1 MQRIFKK
8 YRDPVVVGALLLLPL
23 LSYLSSGYRGREP
36 NAIDRLVLGVSAP
49 LQRGLTWFVQGVGS
63 TITSYVDLRGARSA
77 AQRCEGEL
85 GEVRGELNALRELRA
100 ENERLRR
107 VLQVV
112 ESGEARGVLARV
124 IGLAATA
131 QFHSLRIDRGE
142 RDGIRVGAAVASAEV
157 TPEGVPRGAAVGRV
171 IRAVGGSADVMLLTD
186 ASSRIAV
193 VSQRSRVRG
202 TAAGVGDGRRLE
214 LRFVG
219 LQEDV
224 KEGDALV
231 TSGTDGV
238 FPRGLLLG
246 HARDVVRPAVGMYI
260 TASIVP
266 AADVQHIEEVLV
278 LVDGDSRG
286 EAALAPV
293 PGPARGERPPAVG
306 VSAAVPGGAPRPAP
320 AHPRPGAPLP
330 PGRSPP

>member
-1 MQRIFKK
+1 MQRIVKK

-23 LSYLSSGYRGREP
+23 LSYLSSGYRGRDP

-63 TITSYVDLRGARSA
+63 TITGYVDLRGARAA
-77 AQRCEGEL
+77 AQKCEGEL
-85 GEVRGELNALRELRA
+85 GEVRGEINALRELRA

-107 VLQVV
+107 VLHVV
-112 ESGEARGVLARV
+112 ESGDARGALARV

-142 RDGIRVGAAVASAEV
+142 RDGIGVGAAVASAEV
-157 TPEGVPRGAAVGRV
+157 TPEGIPRGAAVGRV

-219 LQEDV
+219 LQADI

-238 FPRGLLLG
+238 FPRGMLLG
-246 HARDVVRPAVGMYI
+246 HARDVVRQAGGMYI

-266 AADVQHIEEVLV
+266 AADVQHLEEVLV
-278 LVDGDSRG
+278 LVDEASRG
-286 EAALAPV
+286 DAALA
-293 PGPARGERPPAVG
+293 PARGERPPAAG
-306 VSAAVPGGAPRPAP
+306 VSAALPGGAPRPAP
-320 AHPRPGAPLP
+320 APPRPVAPMP